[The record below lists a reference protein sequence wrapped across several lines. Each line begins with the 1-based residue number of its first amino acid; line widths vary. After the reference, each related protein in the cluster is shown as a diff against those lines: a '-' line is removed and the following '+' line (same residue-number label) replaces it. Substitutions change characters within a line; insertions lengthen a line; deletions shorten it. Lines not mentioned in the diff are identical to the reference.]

1 VIRLNKLTDYCIV
14 LLIHITRTAD
24 GSPKNARDL
33 SVMSKLPLPT
43 VGRLLKKMVKAGFLE
58 SYRGV
63 NGGYSL
69 ALPATG
75 ITVAEIVRQLEG
87 PIGMTECSCV
97 VDIPECAQDGECP
110 ALTPWQTISAT
121 IANSLEKISLA
132 DMAGPIRAIK
142 TEFSVLNSSIT
153 PKPLRPS

>member
-24 GSPKNARDL
+24 GSPQNARDL
-33 SVMSKLPLPT
+33 SEMSKLPLPT
-43 VGRLLKKMVKAGFLE
+43 VGRLLKKMVNAGFLE

-97 VDIPECAQDGECP
+97 VDIPDCAQDGECP

-121 IANSLEKISLA
+121 IADSLEKISLA
-132 DMAGPIRAIK
+132 DMAGPIRTTK
-142 TEFSVLNSSIT
+142 TEFTVLNNSNT